1 MIGKVMIGKS
11 FGGCIAYCLE
21 DKKMKG
27 NEQEPL
33 MHNRAT
39 VLKMN
44 NCFGNKE
51 QLIKQFKEVKYLN
64 PKLSKPVIHITLGL
78 APGEFLEEGQLIEI
92 AEHCAEQFGFTDNQY
107 LAVEH
112 RDTDHQHIHIVANR
126 IGFSGKTNVNDSNCY
141 KKVANF
147 CRRMEKKYDLQKVLS
162 PKKFLPKE
170 LRELPRHDTRK
181 LQMKEILS
189 SILSLSKSLDEFIN
203 AAQNNKIKV
212 IKSRGISFID
222 GRGVKVKGSEINLSL
237 QTIENQIMRNNR
249 MQVETEFVDLGH
261 RKWQMKL

>member
-1 MIGKVMIGKS
+1 MIGKVFIGKS

-27 NEQEPL
+27 SEQEIT

-44 NCFGNKE
+44 SCFGNKE
-51 QLIKQFKEVKYLN
+51 QLIRQFKEVKYLN
-64 PKLSKPVIHITLGL
+64 PKLSKPVMHITLGL
-78 APGEFLEEGQLIEI
+78 APGEFLEEGKLIEV
-92 AEHCAEQFGFTDNQY
+92 AENCAEQFGFTDNQY

-112 RDTDHQHIHIVANR
+112 KDTDHQHIHIVANR
-126 IGFSGKTNVNDSNCY
+126 IGFNGKTNVSDSNCY

-147 CRRMEKKYDLQKVLS
+147 CRKMEKKYDLKKVLN
-162 PKKFLPKE
+162 PKKFLPKG

-181 LQMKEILS
+181 LQMKEILT
-189 SILSLSKSLDEFIN
+189 SILSLSKSLDQFIN

-222 GRGVKVKGSEINLSL
+222 SKGVKMKGSEINLSL
-237 QTIENQIMRNNR
+237 QTIENHIIRNN
-249 MQVETEFVDLGH
+249 QKQGETEFVDLGQ
-261 RKWQMKL
+261 RKYQMKL

>member
-1 MIGKVMIGKS
+1 MIGKVFIGKS

-27 NEQEPL
+27 NEHEPL

-39 VLKMN
+39 ILKMN
-44 NCFGNKE
+44 NCFGSKG
-51 QLIKQFKEVKYLN
+51 QLIKQFKEAKCLN
-64 PKLSKPVIHITLGL
+64 PKLSKPVMHITLGL
-78 APGEFLEEGQLIEI
+78 APGEFLEEGKLIEI
-92 AEHCAEQFGFTDNQY
+92 AEHCAESFGFTDNQY

-126 IGFSGKTNVNDSNCY
+126 IGFNGKTNVSDSNCY
-141 KKVANF
+141 KKVAAF
-147 CRRMEKKYDLQKVLS
+147 CRKMEKKYELQTVLS
-162 PKKFLPKE
+162 PRKFLPKE

-189 SILSLSKSLDEFIN
+189 SILSLSKNLDEFIN

-222 GRGVKVKGSEINLSL
+222 NKGVKVKGSEIGLSL

-249 MQVETEFVDLGH
+249 KQGETEFVNLGQ
-261 RKWQMKL
+261 RKYGLKL

>member
-21 DKKMKG
+21 DKKKKG
-27 NEQEPL
+27 SEQEL
-33 MHNRAT
+33 ITHNRAT
-39 VLKMN
+39 ILKMN

-64 PKLSKPVIHITLGL
+64 SKLSKPVMHITLGL
-78 APGEFLEEGQLIEI
+78 SRGEFLEEGKLIEI
-92 AEHCAEQFGFTDNQY
+92 VEHCAGDFGFTDNQY

-112 RDTDHQHIHIVANR
+112 KDTDHQHIHIVANR
-126 IGFSGKTNVNDSNCY
+126 IGFRGKTNVSDSNCY
-141 KKVANF
+141 KKVAFF
-147 CRRMEKKYDLQKVLS
+147 CRKMEKKYDLQKVLS

-170 LRELPRHDTRK
+170 LRELPRLDTRK
-181 LQMKEILS
+181 LQMKEMLS

-222 GRGVKVKGSEINLSL
+222 SKGVKVKGSEINLSL

-249 MQVETEFVDLGH
+249 KQGETEFVDLGQ
-261 RKWQMKL
+261 RKYQIKM